1 MSDKTYAIEIQANLE
16 RAGQSIQAAEKLLS
30 EGYSDFATS
39 RAYYAAFYA
48 ATALLLKEGMEF
60 SKHSGVIA
68 AIHKRFIKSG
78 ILGKQFGKDLNWLFE
93 LRSIGD
99 YGVTV
104 HVPKK
109 EAAQAID
116 AARSFVQKALFIIQ
130 EAEPD

>member
-1 MSDKTYAIEIQANLE
+1 MSDKYDTREIQANLE
-16 RAGQSIQAAEKLLS
+16 RAWQAIQAAEKLLS
-30 EGYSDFATS
+30 EGYSDFAAS

-48 ATALLLKEGMEF
+48 ATALLLKEGIEF

-78 ILGKQFGKDLNWLFE
+78 KLGKQFGKDLNWLFE

-104 HVPKK
+104 HVPQQ
-109 EAAQAID
+109 EAEQAID
-116 AARSFVQKALFIIQ
+116 AARSFVQKSQCIIQ
-130 EAEPD
+130 EAEKA